1 MKNVSS
7 QNNNEPRKKRGKE
20 EHVSEDDFGD
30 VALQEPLL
38 DNNKNEINQIN
49 EQNNIKNEN
58 QVNEEKDKKE
68 GENIKEEEII

>member
-1 MKNVSS
+1 MPLLVIGIIGIVVIAIAILSIIFCNR
-7 QNNNEPRKKRGKE
+7 NNNEPRKKRGKE

-49 EQNNIKNEN
+49 EQKNNQK
-58 QVNEEKDKKE
+58 
-68 GENIKEEEII
+68 